1 MQTTINVAQAF
12 GLVGEMYDVTPRR
25 VDAKE
30 VATAFTLGG
39 VAGAK
44 PADGSVGAMDTST
57 YTKFLGIFVRPKEAI
72 NYGATVSGSH
82 EALAASL
89 AQPAGVTAQI
99 VRMGRVNV
107 LVPTGETWVA
117 NADLYVKA
125 DGTLTKDAGDGA
137 TSPTAYLKVGVIIVG
152 GSAGEVA
159 CIQIG

>member
-44 PADGSVGAMDTST
+44 PADGSVGAMDSST

-72 NYGATVSGSH
+72 NYGATNTAGTH
-82 EALAASL
+82 EALLASL

-117 NADLYVKA
+117 NADLYVTA
-125 DGTLTKDAGDGA
+125 AGALTNV
-137 TSPTAYLKVGVIIVG
+137 VGSNTKIGQIIVG
-152 GSAGEVA
+152 GAAGEVA

>member
-1 MQTTINVAQAF
+1 MQTAINVAQAF

-25 VDAKE
+25 VDAYE

-44 PADGSVGAMDTST
+44 PADGSVGAMDAST

-72 NYGATVSGSH
+72 NYGATVASKH

-89 AQPAGVTAQI
+89 AQPAGVTAPI

-107 LVPTGETWVA
+107 IVPSGETWVA
-117 NADLYVKA
+117 NSDLYVTSAGK
-125 DGTLTKDAGDGA
+125 LTNV
-137 TSPTAYLKVGVIIVG
+137 VGSNTKIGSIIVG
-152 GSAGEVA
+152 GAAGEVA
-159 CIQIG
+159 CIQIGC